1 MKVMM
6 KVMGIKMPRM
16 TMVNLYLKDLE
27 DGLMVQKVWSSMCIN
42 ILMIILNTK
51 IIFITIIFRVII
63 IITIIIVVSPKV
75 WLEECNWKEYP
86 ALSMVQVSPSLILPI
101 FYHHGPSIMA
111 LIFYFM

>member
-86 ALSMVQVSPSLILPI
+86 ALSMVQVSSSPSSP
-101 FYHHGPSIMA
+101 YSIIMVQVSWP
-111 LIFYFM
+111 